1 MTYTHCM
8 DKHDF
13 AGMSYDQFVDYVS
26 KHPACA
32 YDFEDEIIMDYSERF
47 ERIFKSF
54 DFECVFEIVV
64 DGNLG
69 DRYLSLDCEWIY
81 LNYTETT
88 SFGMKL
94 TYRPKFYDTY
104 YNTNIFSVTFE
115 SDDIIDHPY
124 YSREFN
130 MVNPSISDIEAYKKI
145 LSNIDPAIFTDD
157 RLDEII
163 MLIQKMND
171 KYLVISR
178 NVLLAWRIQ
187 NKESYKVINFRNLRK
202 AYAALKRRGIFDV

>member
-1 MTYTHCM
+1 MN
-8 DKHDF
+8 KHDF
-13 AGMSYDQFVDYVS
+13 IGMSYDQFVDYVS

-69 DRYLSLDCEWIY
+69 DRCLSLDCEWIY
-81 LNYTETT
+81 LKYTETT
-88 SFGMKL
+88 NFGMKL
-94 TYRPKFYDTY
+94 TYQPQFYDTY
-104 YNTNIFSVTFE
+104 YNTNIFNIMFE
-115 SDDIIDHPY
+115 SDEITDYPY
-124 YSREFN
+124 YSRNFN

-145 LSNIDPAIFTDD
+145 IHDIDPVIFTDD
-157 RLDEII
+157 KLDEII
-163 MLIQKMND
+163 MLIQKMNN

-178 NVLLAWRIQ
+178 NVLLAWRIN
-187 NKESYKVINFRNLRK
+187 NKESYKVINFKNLRK
-202 AYAALKRRGIFDV
+202 VYAALKRRGVFDVQSF

>member
-1 MTYTHCM
+1 M
-8 DKHDF
+8 DKQKF
-13 AGMSYDQFVDYVS
+13 VGMSYNQFADYVS

-145 LSNIDPAIFTDD
+145 LFNIDPIVFTDD

-171 KYLVISR
+171 KYLVIRR

-202 AYAALKRRGIFDV
+202 AYAALKRRGVFDM

>member
-1 MTYTHCM
+1 MN
-8 DKHDF
+8 KHDF
-13 AGMSYDQFVDYVS
+13 IGMSYSQFVDYVS

-69 DRYLSLDCEWIY
+69 NRCLSLDCEWIY
-81 LNYTETT
+81 LKYTETT

-94 TYRPKFYDTY
+94 TYQPQFYDTY
-104 YNTNIFSVTFE
+104 YNTNIFNIMFE
-115 SDDIIDHPY
+115 SDEIKKYPY
-124 YSREFN
+124 YARNFN
-130 MVNPSISDIEAYKKI
+130 MVNPSTSDIEAYKKI
-145 LSNIDPAIFTDD
+145 LHNIDPIVFTDN

-171 KYLVISR
+171 KYLVIRR
-178 NVLLAWRIQ
+178 NILLAWRIN
-187 NKESYKVINFRNLRK
+187 NKESYNVINFRNLRK
-202 AYAALKRRGIFDV
+202 VYAALKRRGKFDV

>member
-1 MTYTHCM
+1 M
-8 DKHDF
+8 DKQKF
-13 AGMSYDQFVDYVS
+13 VGMSYNQFVDYVS
-26 KHPACA
+26 KHPACT

-47 ERIFKSF
+47 ERIFKHF
-54 DFECVFEIVV
+54 DFECIFEIFV

-69 DRYLSLDCEWIY
+69 NRYLSLECDCIC

-145 LSNIDPAIFTDD
+145 LSNIDPIVFTDD

-178 NVLLAWRIQ
+178 NVLLAWRIN